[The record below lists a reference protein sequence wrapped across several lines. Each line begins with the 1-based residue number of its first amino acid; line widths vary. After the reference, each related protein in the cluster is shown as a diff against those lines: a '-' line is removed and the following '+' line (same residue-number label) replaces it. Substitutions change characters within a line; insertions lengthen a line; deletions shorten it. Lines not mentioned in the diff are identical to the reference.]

1 MSIST
6 VGLERQWPERF
17 VHIHPQDA
25 YDRLLASTV
34 LQIRQAFDIETVL
47 ASITEEVRKI
57 LRVER
62 VVLYH
67 FETDGTGV
75 VLQESMVGNW
85 PTLLGKTVVDPCFS
99 QYWQPFYEKGRI
111 QATADIYADG
121 LSQCHIDFLAQF
133 QIRANLVV
141 PILRLMTNTL
151 SLENEQP
158 ASRLWGLLAV
168 QQCSGPRQWHSSEIK
183 FIDQIIGQMEIAIEQ
198 SELRERVQQ
207 EFSRRR
213 AAEVEVTQLQST
225 LEHHLLASASE
236 REDQYQQLVQ
246 ELAERRAVERTL
258 FAEKEMMQITLD
270 SIGDGVITTDV
281 QGNIQYFNPVAEYL
295 TGWKLAEV
303 KGFPL
308 SDVFNIVNELTQR
321 PVENPVHKVLQSGLV
336 AGLAQN
342 TVLVAR
348 DGTEYPIED
357 SAAPIRAR
365 NGEMLGVVMV
375 FHDVTQARYLSRQ
388 LSWQANHD
396 ELTGLFNRRAFER
409 QLMDAL
415 VSARSQKQSHTLCY
429 LDLDHFKV
437 VNDTCGHA
445 AGDQLLRQITELF
458 QERVRLTD
466 TLARLGGD
474 EFGLLLNQC
483 SLAQAEQ
490 VADNLRTLI
499 QNYQFTWKDQV
510 FKVGISIGLVAI
522 DSESGTL
529 DAVLRAAD
537 AACYAAKERGRN
549 CIYIYQDHD
558 DVLQQRHREQE
569 WITRIDR
576 ALCENRFRLYQ
587 QKIASL
593 NESQVEHSEILL
605 RLIDESGAIILPGHF
620 IPIAEQYHLISAI
633 DQWVI
638 SDFCATYHESIE
650 RSSKATIPTQ
660 VFNINLSA
668 ASVNDD
674 QFLKFFKHQLIEYQ
688 VPPECI
694 CFEITE
700 TTAIANLEKAAQL
713 IRSVKDLGCAFA
725 LDDFGSGMSS
735 LAYLKNLPVDYLKID
750 GGFVKDIDSDRV
762 DYAMVECFNRLSH
775 FMGIQTI
782 AECVE
787 DESTLQTLQTIGI
800 DYAQG
805 FCISEPSPLVLV

>member
-6 VGLERQWPERF
+6 VGLERYI
-17 VHIHPQDA
+17 IHFHSQNA
-25 YDRLLASTV
+25 YDRLLASTA
-34 LQIRQAFDIETVL
+34 LQIRQASEVEKVL
-47 ASITEEVRKI
+47 TTTIEEVRKI
-57 LRVER
+57 LRAER

-67 FETDGTGV
+67 FEADGTGV
-75 VLQESMVGNW
+75 VLQESLVGNW

-141 PILRLMTNTL
+141 PILRLTAN
-151 SLENEQP
+151 SLLLETEQSP
-158 ASRLWGLLAV
+158 SRLWGLLAV
-168 QQCSGPRQWHSSEIK
+168 QQCSEPRRWHSSEIE
-183 FIDQIIGQMEIAIEQ
+183 FIDQIVGQLEIAIEQ

-213 AAEVEVTQLQST
+213 AAEAEVTRLQSILAHHMFVST
-225 LEHHLLASASE
+225 AELE
-236 REDQYQQLVQ
+236 DKCQQLVQ
-246 ELAERRAVERTL
+246 ELAERRTTERIL

-270 SIGDGVITTDV
+270 SIGDAVITTDT
-281 QGNIQYFNPVAEYL
+281 QGNIQYFNPIAEYL

-308 SDVFNIVNELTQR
+308 SDVFNIVNELTRR

-342 TVLVAR
+342 TVLVSR

-409 QLMDAL
+409 QLTDAL

-429 LDLDHFKV
+429 LDLDQFKV

-458 QERVRLTD
+458 QERVRQTD

-474 EFGLLLNQC
+474 EFGLLLHQC
-483 SLAQAEQ
+483 SLAQSKQ
-490 VADNLRTLI
+490 VADSLRTLI

-510 FKVGISIGLVAI
+510 FKVGVSIGLVAI
-522 DSESGTL
+522 DHRSGTL

-537 AACYAAKERGRN
+537 AACYAAKEKGRN
-549 CIYIYQDHD
+549 CIYVYPDFD
-558 DVLQQRHREQE
+558 DMFAA
-569 WITRIDR
+569 TTSR
-576 ALCENRFRLYQ
+576 A
-587 QKIASL
+587 
-593 NESQVEHSEILL
+593 
-605 RLIDESGAIILPGHF
+605 
-620 IPIAEQYHLISAI
+620 
-633 DQWVI
+633 
-638 SDFCATYHESIE
+638 
-650 RSSKATIPTQ
+650 
-660 VFNINLSA
+660 
-668 ASVNDD
+668 
-674 QFLKFFKHQLIEYQ
+674 
-688 VPPECI
+688 
-694 CFEITE
+694 
-700 TTAIANLEKAAQL
+700 
-713 IRSVKDLGCAFA
+713 
-725 LDDFGSGMSS
+725 
-735 LAYLKNLPVDYLKID
+735 
-750 GGFVKDIDSDRV
+750 
-762 DYAMVECFNRLSH
+762 
-775 FMGIQTI
+775 
-782 AECVE
+782 
-787 DESTLQTLQTIGI
+787 GI
-800 DYAQG
+800 DY
-805 FCISEPSPLVLV
+805 CD